1 MAERGKGRLLRLP
14 TRGRRPDGWA
24 ELHVHSS
31 FSFLQGASEA
41 EELAAQAVE
50 LGVEVLAVTDRDGL
64 YAARRL
70 AAAARDRELGT
81 VYGAELQLPSP
92 YGPLVILTRDLTG
105 FRQLAAALSAAQLA
119 GSKGAPVYDLQQ
131 LAAAARGGHWAVLTG
146 CPASPEET
154 SADTAAELDD
164 VNAATRYLE
173 QLTDLVGP
181 DALHVE
187 LIDHALP
194 ADSPRN
200 DTLHAAASRLGLSV
214 VASNAVHYAAPAQAR
229 LGQALAALRR
239 REDLGKAAGH
249 LPPAPTAHLRSPAEM
264 ARRLA
269 RYPGVQAST
278 LQLGRDCVI
287 DLAALTPQL
296 PGFPVPDGHTETS
309 FLRHLA
315 TRAAAHTYGPRET
328 SAAQVAWR
336 QLDRELDVIEQLDM
350 AGYFLIVH
358 DIVQFSTA
366 TGIWCQGRGSAAN
379 SVICYVLGITAVDP
393 IKHKLLFERFLS
405 VERAEAPD
413 IDIDFEN
420 ARREEVIQYVYRRW
434 GRTHAA
440 QVANVIT
447 YRPRLAV
454 RDAARALGYATGHI
468 DEMTRHIQHHQP
480 PGEDAGTP
488 HDVRELA
495 AQLDGLPRHLGV
507 HVGGMVLTRQP
518 VGEIMPVEWATA
530 EGRSVLQGDKD
541 DVEEAGLVKIDLL
554 GLGMLSAL
562 HTACDLIARHHGRT
576 LDLTSIPPDDPGVYA
591 MISDADTVGLFQ
603 VESRAQMSTLPR
615 LRPATFQDLVVAVSL
630 IRPGPIQGGSVHPYL
645 RRRAG
650 REKVT
655 YPHPLAQPALE
666 RTLGVPLYQEQMMR
680 LAMDCAGFG
689 PGEADQLRKA
699 LAAKHAPERVAK
711 MRERLM
717 TGMAARGIPPEA
729 AEELYT
735 MIQAF
740 SGYGFPESHSQS
752 LAYIVYASAWIKLH
766 YPAAYIAGIL
776 ANQPMGFYSPLTLIG
791 DARRRGITVRGIDVT
806 HSGPYAD
813 LEPDEASTGGR
824 AIRLGLTGVRGL
836 SSETA
841 QAVADG
847 RPYTGLEDFARRTRL
862 PTKVLENLA
871 TAGAFAGFGISR
883 RDALWAAGALAPV
896 DETLLPGTTAAPA
909 PPALPAMTV
918 IEETFADL
926 WATGASPDSH
936 PVQHLRAQ
944 LDARGVLPAA
954 AVRELPD
961 GTALLLG
968 GLVTHRQRPPTAKGT
983 CFLNIE
989 DETGMINVIVPPPV
1003 ADTHMKTAVDHAAL
1017 LIHGRIER
1025 TGSAVNVIA
1034 RHLEPLTVDTPTHR
1048 R

>member
-1 MAERGKGRLLRLP
+1 
-14 TRGRRPDGWA
+14 
-24 ELHVHSS
+24 
-31 FSFLQGASEA
+31 
-41 EELAAQAVE
+41 
-50 LGVEVLAVTDRDGL
+50 
-64 YAARRL
+64 ARARL
-70 AAAARDRELGT
+70 A
-81 VYGAELQLPSP
+81 
-92 YGPLVILTRDLTG
+92 
-105 FRQLAAALSAAQLA
+105 
-119 GSKGAPVYDLQQ
+119 
-131 LAAAARGGHWAVLTG
+131 
-146 CPASPEET
+146 
-154 SADTAAELDD
+154 
-164 VNAATRYLE
+164 
-173 QLTDLVGP
+173 
-181 DALHVE
+181 
-187 LIDHALP
+187 
-194 ADSPRN
+194 
-200 DTLHAAASRLGLSV
+200 
-214 VASNAVHYAAPAQAR
+214 
-229 LGQALAALRR
+229 QALAALRR
-239 REDLGKAAGH
+239 REDLQQAAGH
-249 LPPAPTAHLRSPAEM
+249 LPPAPTAHLRAPGQVS
-264 ARRLA
+264 RRLA
-269 RYPGVQAST
+269 RYPGVRENT
-278 LQLGRDCVI
+278 LQLGLDCVV
-287 DLAALTPQL
+287 DLAALSPQL
-296 PGFPVPDGHTETS
+296 PGFPVPTGHTETS

-315 TRAAAHTYGPRET
+315 TRAAEHTYGPRET
-328 SAAQVAWR
+328 STAQVAWR
-336 QLDRELDVIEQLDM
+336 QLDRELDVVEQLGM

-358 DIVQFSTA
+358 DIVQYA
-366 TGIWCQGRGSAAN
+366 TGAGIWCQGRGSAAN

-454 RDAARALGYATGHI
+454 RDAARALGYPTGHI
-468 DEMTRHIQHHQP
+468 DEMTRHIQHHEP
-480 PGEDAGTP
+480 PGADASIP
-488 HDVRELA
+488 PDVIELA

-518 VGEIMPVEWATA
+518 VGEIMPTEWATA

-562 HTACDLIARHHGRT
+562 HTACDLIAHHHGRT
-576 LDLTSIPPDDPGVYA
+576 LDLASIPPDDPGVYA
-591 MISDADTVGLFQ
+591 MISEADTVGLFQ

-615 LRPATFQDLVVAVSL
+615 LRPTTFEDLVVAVSL

-650 REKVT
+650 SEKVT

-711 MRERLM
+711 LRERLLE
-717 TGMAARGIPPEA
+717 GMATRGIPPGA

-752 LAYIVYASAWIKLH
+752 LAHIVYASAWIKLH
-766 YPAAYIAGIL
+766 YPAAYIAGVL

-791 DARRRGITVRGIDVT
+791 DARRRGITVRGVDVSR
-806 HSGPYAD
+806 SGPYAE

-824 AIRLGLTGVRGL
+824 AIRLGLTSVRGL
-836 SSETA
+836 SAETA
-841 QAVADG
+841 RTIGDG
-847 RPYTGLEDFARRTRL
+847 RPYDGLEDFARRTRL
-862 PTKVLENLA
+862 PTRMLENLA
-871 TAGAFAGFGISR
+871 TAGAFTCFGISR
-883 RDALWAAGALAPV
+883 RKALWAAGALARV
-896 DETLLPGTTAAPA
+896 DETLLPGTTAAPD
-909 PPALPAMTV
+909 PPALPAMSV

-926 WATGASPDSH
+926 WTTGASPDTH
-936 PVQHLRAQ
+936 PIQHIRPHLQ
-944 LDARGVLPAA
+944 ARGALPAA
-954 AVRELPD
+954 AVRNLPD
-961 GTALLLG
+961 GTGLVLG

-989 DETGMINVIVPPPV
+989 DESGMINVIVPPPV
-1003 ADTHMKTAVDHAAL
+1003 WDAHMKMAVDHAAL

-1025 TGSAVNVIA
+1025 SRGAINLIA
-1034 RHLEPLTVDTPTHR
+1034 RRLEPLIVTTPASR
-1048 R
+1048 RQP